1 MNKSEIDEFIEQ
13 MEELGDEWNEEQVE
27 RVYGD
32 MSLEDAIT
40 KRRSELGSFFDILG
54 TIINR

>member
-1 MNKSEIDEFIEQ
+1 MEQKVIITKEEGIMNKSEIDEFIEQ

-40 KRRSELGSFFDILG
+40 KRRS
-54 TIINR
+54 R

>member
-1 MNKSEIDEFIEQ
+1 MNNPEIEEFIEC
-13 MEELGDEWNEEQVE
+13 MEEQGDEWDEEQVK

-54 TIINR
+54 TVINR

>member
-1 MNKSEIDEFIEQ
+1 MNKIEIEEFIEQ
-13 MEELGDEWNEEQVE
+13 MEELGDEWDEEQVE

-32 MSLEDAIT
+32 MSLEDAIN

-54 TIINR
+54 MALNR